1 MLLCTIIYTAVYMY
15 IQPYKDQWANILQ
28 TIVQVDILL
37 MLAISSTDQFK
48 VTDTVDIHSCDL
60 TKYLFYNAGAISV

>member
-1 MLLCTIIYTAVYMY
+1 MY

-48 VTDTVDIHSCDL
+48 VCNYVVNNKQQQLEIFIILQTV
-60 TKYLFYNAGAISV
+60 

>member
-1 MLLCTIIYTAVYMY
+1 MY

-48 VTDTVDIHSCDL
+48 VAYNQNYWRAL
-60 TKYLFYNAGAISV
+60 YLAIYSKNAIDEILNWRF

>member
-48 VTDTVDIHSCDL
+48 VADTVDIHM
-60 TKYLFYNAGAISV
+60 

>member
-1 MLLCTIIYTAVYMY
+1 MY

-37 MLAISSTDQFK
+37 MLAISSTNQFK
-48 VTDTVDIHSCDL
+48 VCNYVVSSKQQQLKNFNSLQTV
-60 TKYLFYNAGAISV
+60 YP

>member
-1 MLLCTIIYTAVYMY
+1 MY

-48 VTDTVDIHSCDL
+48 VADTVDIHM
-60 TKYLFYNAGAISV
+60 

>member
-1 MLLCTIIYTAVYMY
+1 MY

-48 VTDTVDIHSCDL
+48 VADKLDIPVH
-60 TKYLFYNAGAISV
+60 T